1 MSATLKDKPGTSDYY
16 GALKSR
22 AAAIEARYRS
32 LTPRSQALFERAGKV
47 FPGGFTRDA
56 ILRAPYAPFVVKAQ
70 GTTMTDADG
79 RRITDMWFNATSL
92 PLGHA
97 HPKVVAAAQRQVPL
111 GTAYF
116 APTEHE
122 LALAELLKERVPC
135 AQRIRFANSGSEAV
149 MMAIRFARAHR
160 GRSLIV
166 KFEGSYHGS
175 YDDVSWSV
183 SPSPERVGPELAPVP
198 VADTAGLASAEQRVA
213 VLPYN
218 NPEVLREYVARN
230 HDSIATILVEPMANR
245 LGLILPD
252 PAFVRAA
259 RELCDRYGIVL
270 IFDEVIAFRV
280 GYHGAQD
287 ELGVYPDL
295 VTLGKIIG
303 GGFPVGAVAG
313 KAAILE
319 ASNPDHASRVAHAG
333 TFNGN
338 PMVGVAGLAT
348 MSELTPEVFGQIN
361 GLGAYVRQK
370 LQALCE
376 GLPLQVTGAGSLF
389 KVTATS
395 RTIRNYR
402 DAAQADKK
410 WEQLASL
417 ALLNEGFML
426 TTTLSGCISA
436 VTTHAEVDAF
446 LAAFD
451 SVANA

>member
-1 MSATLKDKPGTSDYY
+1 MPVTLTDKRGTSDYF

-22 AAAIEARYRS
+22 AAEIEARYRS
-32 LTPRSQALFERAGKV
+32 LTPHSRALFERAGKV

-56 ILRAPYAPFVVKAQ
+56 ILRAPYAPFVEKAQ
-70 GTTMTDADG
+70 GTTMIDADG
-79 RRITDMWFNATSL
+79 RHLTDMWFNATSL

-97 HPKVVAAAQRQVPL
+97 HPKVVEAAMRQVPL

-122 LALAELLKERVPC
+122 LALAELLVQRVPC

-149 MMAIRFARAHR
+149 MMAIRIARAHR
-160 GRSLIV
+160 ERSLIV

-183 SPSPERVGPELAPVP
+183 SPSPDRVGPELAPVP
-198 VADTAGLASAEQRVA
+198 VADTAGLISTDGRVA

-218 NPEVLREYVARN
+218 NAEALRDYVTRN
-230 HDSIATILVEPMANR
+230 HDAIATILVEPMANR
-245 LGLILPD
+245 MGLILPE
-252 PAFVRAA
+252 PAFVREA
-259 RELCDRYGIVL
+259 RDLCDRYGIVL

-280 GYHGAQD
+280 GYRGAQG
-287 ELGVYPDL
+287 ELGVHPDL

-313 KAAILE
+313 KAAILQV
-319 ASNPDHASRVAHAG
+319 SNPEHAGRVAHAG

-348 MSELTPEVFGQIN
+348 MTELTPQVFEQIN
-361 GLGAYVRQK
+361 GLGAYARER

-376 GLPLQVTGAGSLF
+376 GLPLQITGAGSLF
-389 KVTATS
+389 KVTATN

-426 TTTLSGCISA
+426 TPTLSGCISA
-436 VTTHAEVDAF
+436 VTTRAEVDAF
-446 LAAFD
+446 LVAFD
-451 SVANA
+451 SVANT

>member
-1 MSATLKDKPGTSDYY
+1 MSVTLTEKPGTSDYY

-22 AAAIEARYRS
+22 AADIEARYRS
-32 LTPRSQALFERAGKV
+32 LTPCSRALFERAGKV

-56 ILRAPYAPFVVKAQ
+56 ILRTPYAPFVEKAQ
-70 GTTMTDADG
+70 GTTMIDADG
-79 RRITDMWFNATSL
+79 RRLTDMWFNATSL

-97 HPKVVAAAQRQVPL
+97 HPKVVEAALRQVPL

-116 APTEHE
+116 APTGHE
-122 LALAELLKERVPC
+122 LALAELLVQRVPC

-149 MMAIRFARAHR
+149 MMAIRIARAHR
-160 GRSLIV
+160 ERSLIV

-183 SPSPERVGPELAPVP
+183 SPSPDRVGPELAPVP
-198 VADTAGLASAEQRVA
+198 VADTAGLISADRRVA

-218 NPEVLREYVARN
+218 NVEVLRDYVMRN
-230 HDSIATILVEPMANR
+230 HDAIATILVEPMANR

-252 PAFVRAA
+252 PAFVGEA
-259 RELCDRYGIVL
+259 RDLCDRYGIVL

-280 GYHGAQD
+280 GYRGAQG
-287 ELGVYPDL
+287 ELGVNPDL

-313 KAAILE
+313 NAEILQV
-319 ASNPDHASRVAHAG
+319 SNPDRAGRVAHAG

-348 MSELTPEVFGQIN
+348 MTELTPEVFDQIN
-361 GLGAYVRQK
+361 ALGAYARER
-370 LQALCE
+370 LQSLCE
-376 GLPLQVTGAGSLF
+376 GLPLQITGAGSLF
-389 KVTATS
+389 KITATN

-402 DAAQADKK
+402 DAARADKK

-426 TTTLSGCISA
+426 TPTLSGCISA
-436 VTTHAEVDAF
+436 VTTRAEVDAF

-451 SVANA
+451 SVAKT